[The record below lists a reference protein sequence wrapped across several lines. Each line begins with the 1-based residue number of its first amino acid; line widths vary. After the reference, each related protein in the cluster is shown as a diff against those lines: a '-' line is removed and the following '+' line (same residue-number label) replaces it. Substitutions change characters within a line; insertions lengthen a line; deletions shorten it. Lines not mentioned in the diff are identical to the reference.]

1 MRRVIVLSL
10 LLHAAAVAFLVWSP
24 RPQRAVVLPG
34 VVSVELIGP
43 SALEGPPPAAQAPA
57 QARPAPP
64 PPPRP
69 PVEKTVVLPKEPA
82 PAPKPK
88 PQAAPTPAPKPAPRP
103 EPERSYEE
111 IMKELRQH
119 EGDLEELTPHA
130 PPVQTARANAAAPS
144 GAVAGSGLSGGRGVR
159 VDPEEAA
166 WMRRARIH
174 VRQSWVLAP
183 GFRTQ
188 NLETHVQ
195 VRLDAAGHLADE
207 PRITR
212 RSGNPWYDDGV
223 LRALQKAS
231 PLPAPP
237 EAGERLFVFRPEDWL

>member
-1 MRRVIVLSL
+1 MRRLLVLSV
-10 LLHAAAVAFLVWSP
+10 LLHAAAVALLVWSP
-24 RPQRAVVLPG
+24 LPQRAVVLPG
-34 VVSVELIGP
+34 VVSVELVGP
-43 SALEGPPPAAQAPA
+43 AALEGPPPAAEAPA
-57 QARPAPP
+57 EARPA

-69 PVEKTVVLPKEPA
+69 PVEQTVVLPKEPA
-82 PAPKPK
+82 PVPKPK
-88 PQAAPTPAPKPAPRP
+88 PEAAPKPAPKPAARP
-103 EPERSYEE
+103 EPQRSYEDV
-111 IMKELRQH
+111 MKELRQH
-119 EGDLEELTPHA
+119 EGELEELTPHA
-130 PPVQTARANAAAPS
+130 PPARTAAAPA
-144 GAVAGSGLSGGRGVR
+144 GAAAGSALASGRGVR

-166 WMRRARIH
+166 WLRRARIH

-188 NLETHVQ
+188 NLEAHVV
-195 VRLDAAGHLADE
+195 VRLDAAGHLVDE

-231 PLPAPP
+231 PLPPPP